1 LLSDPRNAEH
11 VIRHHLEG
19 ESRRQI
25 HLPASLTDADK
36 RTLINE
42 YLDAEDAN
50 PNFVELVAKARV
62 SPTAGIDAK
71 TKLKAQRT
79 HAQWTKEFFEKNSGI
94 RTGCEVSIS
103 PEQTEPVGG
112 SLDGLVLKMSY
123 SGRWLEGN
131 LDYPTILN
139 NFIYLFEFTN
149 RHMVLTLPSYR
160 AQLGVLERVMTTTGR
175 DAYVV
180 SSSFRRHEDLSLLQT
195 AMYSQVL
202 HSKDI
207 DLESAVVWFFSDYL
221 KDEFGALNFRF
232 TPSSRA
238 STYLE
243 KCKHLFSEM
252 EGVIKQFALY
262 GQEGEIDRGLL
273 TVAYEQLR
281 CREVPSSLA
290 GKYVYLTGDQTVSR
304 ILHLLFSDQSGLAYV
319 DETLHA
325 ASAARL
331 FIDNK
336 VAYER
341 LEDFQKTDVDY
352 VISHGILQNDG
363 KRVSI
368 ADVGRFAVLQHL
380 FDFEAASYYHYPQ
393 ETRVAI
399 DQMVDDGWLER
410 RSSLLTEPEAN
421 YINYCLNAEYSNGL
435 DLRNRYLHGTY
446 DAAAGEA
453 EYSRVYFTALKLFI
467 ALVIKINDE
476 FWLREVDKPTDAPT

>member
-1 LLSDPRNAEH
+1 
-11 VIRHHLEG
+11 
-19 ESRRQI
+19 
-25 HLPASLTDADK
+25 
-36 RTLINE
+36 
-42 YLDAEDAN
+42 
-50 PNFVELVAKARV
+50 V

-79 HAQWTKEFFEKNSGI
+79 HAQWAKEFFEKNSGI

-103 PEQTEPVGG
+103 PEQTEPVEG

-262 GQEGEIDRGLL
+262 VQEGEIDRGLL
-273 TVAYEQLR
+273 AVAYEQLR
-281 CREVPSSLA
+281 YREVPSSLA

-319 DETLHA
+319 DETLQA

-352 VISHGILQNDG
+352 LISHGILQNDG

-453 EYSRVYFTALKLFI
+453 EYSRVYFTALKLLI